1 MYMLYIW
8 YVLYI
13 YILWTFFFQI
23 ESDDFYQRLKK
34 LEHCAKCNMYYQ
46 DCDKFILL
54 DFIHYMQSIKIQTH
68 NPLES

>member
-1 MYMLYIW
+1 MLYIW

-23 ESDDFYQRLKK
+23 ESDAFYQRLKK
-34 LEHCAKCNMYYQ
+34 LDHCAKCNMYYQ

-54 DFIHYMQSIKIQTH
+54 DFIHYRQSIKIQTH